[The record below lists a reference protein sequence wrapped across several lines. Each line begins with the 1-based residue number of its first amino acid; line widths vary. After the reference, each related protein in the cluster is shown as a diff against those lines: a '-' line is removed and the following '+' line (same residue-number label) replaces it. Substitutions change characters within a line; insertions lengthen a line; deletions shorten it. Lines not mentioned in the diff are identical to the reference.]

1 MNTQCSQ
8 KDTLLDVICEFL
20 LAISD
25 FSLEW
30 TNPIEEWGLWPWTL
44 G

>member
-25 FSLEW
+25 FSLE
-30 TNPIEEWGLWPWTL
+30 
-44 G
+44 